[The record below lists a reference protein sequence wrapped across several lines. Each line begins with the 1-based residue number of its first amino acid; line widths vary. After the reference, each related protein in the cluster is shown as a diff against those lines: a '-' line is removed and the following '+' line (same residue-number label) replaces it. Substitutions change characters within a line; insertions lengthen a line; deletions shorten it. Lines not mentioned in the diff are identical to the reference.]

1 MSQRTPVIAG
11 NWKMFKTIEDARA
24 FAASLDPAAKDST
37 DPEVV
42 ICPPF
47 TALNALKEAFSG
59 TRVQLGGQNMHWMD
73 EGAYTGEI
81 SPVML
86 RDAGATHVI
95 IGHSERRE
103 YFHET
108 DGTVNRKVAAALQWQ
123 LTPIVCVGETL
134 EDREVQLTDNV
145 IIVQTQRALLN
156 ITPELVATCLFA
168 YEPVW
173 AIGTG
178 KTCAPEEANRVAG
191 VIRDTIARMMGQEVA
206 DQVRILYGGS
216 VKPET
221 IASQMAQPH
230 IDGALVGG
238 ASLDPKSFAAIV
250 NYRAAAAR

>member
-1 MSQRTPVIAG
+1 MSKRKPVIAG
-11 NWKMFKTIEDARA
+11 NWKMFKTTQEARD
-24 FAASLDPAAKDST
+24 FARGLSEELKRTT
-37 DPEVV
+37 DPTVV

-47 TALNALKEAFSG
+47 TSLHVLREELGNTE
-59 TRVQLGGQNMHWMD
+59 VQLGAQNMHWMD

-95 IGHSERRE
+95 IGHSERRQ

-108 DGTVNRKVAAALQWQ
+108 DGTVNRKVQAALQWQ
-123 LTPIVCVGETL
+123 LTPIICVGETL

-156 ITPELVATCLFA
+156 IAPELVAQCMFA

-178 KTCAPEEANRVAG
+178 KTCASDEANRVCGIIRETVGKMAG
-191 VIRDTIARMMGQEVA
+191 PEVA
-206 DQVRILYGGS
+206 DAVRILYGGS

-221 IASQMAQPH
+221 IAEQMAQPH

-238 ASLDPKSFAAIV
+238 ASLDPKSFGAIV
-250 NYRAAAAR
+250 NFRSAAAR

>member
-1 MSQRTPVIAG
+1 MSKRKPVIAG
-11 NWKMFKTIEDARA
+11 NWKMFKSLEETRA
-24 FAASLDPAAKDST
+24 FARGLSSEVKHLD
-37 DPEVV
+37 DPTVV
-42 ICPPF
+42 VCPPF
-47 TALNALKEAFSG
+47 TSLHVLREELSG
-59 TRVQLGGQNMHWMD
+59 TSVQIGAQNMHWLD

-86 RDAGATHVI
+86 KDAGASYVI
-95 IGHSERRE
+95 IGHSERRQ

-123 LTPIVCVGETL
+123 LIPIICVGETL

-156 ITPELVATCLFA
+156 VPPELVTTCLFA

-178 KTCAPEEANRVAG
+178 KTCASDEANRVAG
-191 VIRDTIARMMGQEVA
+191 IIRETVGKMAGADVA

-216 VKPET
+216 VKPDT
-221 IASQMAQPH
+221 IAEQMAQPQ

-238 ASLDPKSFAAIV
+238 ASLDPKSFGAIV
-250 NYRAAAAR
+250 NFRSTAAK

>member
-1 MSQRTPVIAG
+1 MSKRTPVIAG
-11 NWKMFKTIEDARA
+11 NWKMYKSTEEARA
-24 FAASLDPAAKDST
+24 FARALPDAVKQSSDPT
-37 DPEVV
+37 VV
-42 ICPPF
+42 VCPPF
-47 TALNALKEAFSG
+47 TALSTLREAFAG
-59 TRVQLGGQNMHWMD
+59 TAVQLGGQNMHWMD

-86 RDAGATHVI
+86 KDAGASYVI
-95 IGHSERRE
+95 IGHSERRQ

-123 LTPIVCVGETL
+123 LVPIICVGETL

-156 ITPELVATCLFA
+156 VAPELVACCLFA

-178 KTCAPEEANRVAG
+178 KTCAPEEANRIAG
-191 VIRDTIARMMGQEVA
+191 IIRETVGKMAGAEA
-206 DQVRILYGGS
+206 AEAVRILYGGS
-216 VKPET
+216 VKPNT
-221 IASQMAQPH
+221 IAVQMEQRE

-238 ASLDPKSFAAIV
+238 ASLDPESFAAIV
-250 NYRAAAAR
+250 NFRSTATR

>member
-1 MSQRTPVIAG
+1 MSKRKPVIAG
-11 NWKMFKTIEDARA
+11 NWKMFKTADEAREFARA
-24 FAASLDPAAKDST
+24 LSAEVKGTADPT
-37 DPEVV
+37 VV
-42 ICPPF
+42 LCPPF
-47 TALNALKEAFSG
+47 TALHVLVSELGKTE
-59 TRVQLGGQNMHWMD
+59 VQIGAQNMHWLD

-86 RDAGATHVI
+86 KDAGASHVI
-95 IGHSERRE
+95 IGHSERRQ

-108 DGTVNRKVAAALQWQ
+108 DGTVNRKVQAALQWQ
-123 LTPIVCVGETL
+123 LTPIICVGETL

-156 ITPELVATCLFA
+156 IAPELVAQCLFA
-168 YEPVW
+168 YEPIW

-178 KTCAPEEANRVAG
+178 KTCAPDEANRVAG
-191 VIRDTIARMMGQEVA
+191 IIRETVGKMAGTDAAEA
-206 DQVRILYGGS
+206 VRILYGGS

-221 IASQMAQPH
+221 IAEQMAQPH

-250 NYRAAAAR
+250 NFRSTAAR